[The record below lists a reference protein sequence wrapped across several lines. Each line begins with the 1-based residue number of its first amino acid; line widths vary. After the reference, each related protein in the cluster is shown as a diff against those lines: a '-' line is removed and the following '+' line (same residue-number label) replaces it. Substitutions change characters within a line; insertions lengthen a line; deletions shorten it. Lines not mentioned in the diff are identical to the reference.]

1 MAKAGNL
8 KTLQAFLESQALA
21 HGPFGKMGRLPLRK
35 ADNFLTSVD
44 FFTSVYGEKVW
55 DVLQSQTRFW
65 NMIRRVPWGPRT
77 GWRNRDQR
85 NLSTEPVAG
94 SGALPFIAKA
104 NYRNIEALPKSI
116 VTMLG
121 VDQTA
126 QFLSGLEGG
135 IGDALAQEQG
145 WAEIDHVKD
154 INQQLL
160 APTNLIVTTTGA
172 AQTGIIKPF
181 GKLRKGDTI
190 FSTGLGGAGA
200 TGVVISHSP
209 TTGVVDWTGGGALAD
224 GNGVTIKARAAF
236 TSLDDVVEQD
246 GRSKIGA
253 NDGDSDVYNLAT
265 RTVDTY
271 AAAIVLDNNGTP
283 RDISTD
289 LLDEALREVRLN
301 GGEPDLIVTGLEQV
315 DNIAALLQGQQRFM
329 DVGEFKVKVGTEET
343 LPGFRTGFSLATYKG
358 IPVFGDP
365 DAPMGLTEPGADI
378 GSHIFVL
385 DTRWLEV
392 AVAQMTKYLESRD
405 FLQNNALVVEAMFW
419 TMAEFRCTDIT
430 KQAKIVDL
438 NATVVI

>member
-35 ADNFLTSVD
+35 ADNFLTSTD
-44 FFTSVYGEKVW
+44 FFTAVYGEKVW

-85 NLSTEPVAG
+85 NASTAPVQG
-94 SGALPFIAKA
+94 SGALPDIAKA

-135 IGDALAQEQG
+135 IGDALAQEQA

-160 APTNLIVTTTGA
+160 APTNLIVTTTGGTGA
-172 AQTGIIKPF
+172 AIVMPF
-181 GKLRKGDTI
+181 GKLSKGDKVY
-190 FSTGLGGAGA
+190 SAGLGGAGTTA
-200 TGVVISHSP
+200 VVVTHDA
-209 TTGVVDWTGGGALAD
+209 TTGIVTWTDGGTFTD
-224 GNGVTIKARAAF
+224 GNGVAIASRAAF
-236 TSLDDVVEQD
+236 TSLDDIVEQD

-253 NDGDSDVYNLAT
+253 NDVDSDVYNLTT

-343 LPGFRTGFSLATYKG
+343 LPGFRTGFSLATYKS

-365 DAPMGLTEPGADI
+365 DAVLGLTEAGANI
-378 GSHIFVL
+378 GSHVFVL

-405 FLQNNALVVEAMFW
+405 FLQNNALVIEAMFW
-419 TMAEFRCTDIT
+419 TMAELRCTDIT

-438 NATVVI
+438 NATVTV